1 MRARILSAILTL
13 LVLAVGAFTTQRA
26 GANGAAG
33 SPKVVMS
40 TGGMEGLSAVKVQ
53 VHLAGSEDLRKL
65 IDLDEKKIEKKV
77 QDLLK
82 GTPGLEVVEG
92 EASAN
97 TPRVLVIAVGHLI
110 ADPEGNKDTAAVN
123 LSLSLN
129 QSVAVRRSLPTGQP
143 IITSAM
149 TWNRNLLLTG
159 LTSSMKERVQMKLDY
174 LMGQLKGE
182 YLRVNAAKQ

>member
-1 MRARILSAILTL
+1 MHTRILSAVLVL
-13 LVLAVGAFTTQRA
+13 LVLVLGAPATK
-26 GANGAAG
+26 GAGAAG
-33 SPKVVMS
+33 SPHVVVS

-53 VHLAGSEDLRKL
+53 VHLSGGEDLRDL
-65 IDLDEKKIEKKV
+65 IDLDEKKLEKKI

-82 GTPGLEVVEG
+82 GTPGLAVVEG
-92 EASAN
+92 QASAN
-97 TPRVLVIAVGHLI
+97 TPRVLVMVVGHLI
-110 ADPEGNKDTAAVN
+110 ADPDGNKDTAAVN
-123 LSLSLN
+123 ISVSLN

-143 IITSAM
+143 IITNAM